1 VDRTGP
7 DHHEQPVVGTAQHIV
22 DQAARMRD
30 MGVNRL
36 VGAQLAHDLHGG
48 EQFAALLDAG
58 VIGSGDSHLL
68 APLVCAIVQ
77 RPKQK
82 TASRLA
88 VSRLCCS
95 SQRLP
100 TALGVGKKKLK
111 KKRTARIML

>member
-1 VDRTGP
+1 
-7 DHHEQPVVGTAQHIV
+7 
-22 DQAARMRD
+22 
-30 MGVNRL
+30 
-36 VGAQLAHDLHGG
+36 
-48 EQFAALLDAG
+48 
-58 VIGSGDSHLL
+58 
-68 APLVCAIVQ
+68 LVCAIVQ